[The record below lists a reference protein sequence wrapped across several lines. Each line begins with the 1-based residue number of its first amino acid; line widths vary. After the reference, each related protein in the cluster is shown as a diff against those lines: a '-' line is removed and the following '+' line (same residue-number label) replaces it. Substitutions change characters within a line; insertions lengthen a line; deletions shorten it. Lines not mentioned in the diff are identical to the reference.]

1 MVLMGTTYYVT
12 GFGAAPKFS
21 CIFRFAVLFILSV
34 SFLVKVG
41 DGPGKMAHLWYENQK
56 FELTLQRMAEKLVKW
71 KVHILPSLK
80 YRKTVKVYK
89 EII

>member
-1 MVLMGTTYYVT
+1 MVLLGTTYYVT

-41 DGPGKMAHLWYENQK
+41 DGPGKMAHMWYENQK
-56 FELTLQRMAEKLVKW
+56 FELTLQRMAEKTCEMESSYA
-71 KVHILPSLK
+71 SLTK
-80 YRKTVKVYK
+80 IQKTS
-89 EII
+89 EGL

>member
-34 SFLVKVG
+34 SFFVKVCH
-41 DGPGKMAHLWYENQK
+41 GPGKMVVRKPKYLTQLWYEK
-56 FELTLQRMAEKLVKW
+56 
-71 KVHILPSLK
+71 P
-80 YRKTVKVYK
+80 
-89 EII
+89 EI

>member
-1 MVLMGTTYYVT
+1 MVLLGTTYYVT

-34 SFLVKVG
+34 SFFVKVG

-56 FELTLQRMAEKLVKW
+56 FELTLTSKNG
-71 KVHILPSLK
+71 
-80 YRKTVKVYK
+80 RKTCEMESSYASLTKIQK
-89 EII
+89 TSEGL

>member
-1 MVLMGTTYYVT
+1 MVLLGTTYYVT

-56 FELTLQRMAEKLVKW
+56 FELTLTSKNGRKTCEMESTY
-71 KVHILPSLK
+71 PSL
-80 YRKTVKVYK
+80 TEVQ
-89 EII
+89 ENGEGL